1 MIQPLRTA
9 HRRIFIVL
17 AGVLP
22 VILGAA
28 LTTRP
33 HLPRANPETMART
46 QLSTRFSQPTAA
58 WAKGTF
64 DTEFYSKPGD
74 PKSVRIVLKL
84 HRGLNEPDLL
94 LYWTSQA
101 GRDIPNL
108 TAAHLLG
115 AFRPADSYL
124 LPSETQRIFLVLYSL
139 AHHEIV
145 DTARVE
151 GLP

>member
-22 VILGAA
+22 VILGAG
-28 LTTRP
+28 LRVRP
-33 HLPRANPETMART
+33 HVPLATPDAVTGNQFSVR
-46 QLSTRFSQPTAA
+46 LSQPTAA
-58 WAKGTF
+58 WAKDSF
-64 DTEFYSKPGD
+64 DLEFYSEPGG
-74 PKSVRIVLKL
+74 PKGVRIVLKP

-101 GRDIPNL
+101 STDAPDLNGAN
-108 TAAHLLG
+108 LLG
-115 AFRPADSYL
+115 PFRPSISYS
-124 LPSETQRIFLVLYSL
+124 LPTGTERGSLVLYSL

-145 DTARVE
+145 DVARIK